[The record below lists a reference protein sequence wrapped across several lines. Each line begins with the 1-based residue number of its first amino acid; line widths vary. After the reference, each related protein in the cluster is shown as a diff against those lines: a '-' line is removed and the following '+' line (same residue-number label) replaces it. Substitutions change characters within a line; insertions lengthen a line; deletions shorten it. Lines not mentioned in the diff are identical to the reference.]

1 MATNK
6 DKIYEELNLS
16 KEDLQ
21 SLVRCFLP
29 DIQAYFKSEEGIK
42 AYEDWE
48 KKIHKRIFSE
58 GLVLAVTSYCI
69 SKFINSF
76 FTFFF

>member
-6 DKIYEELNLS
+6 NKIYEELNLL

-29 DIQAYFKSEEGIK
+29 TIQDYFKSEEGGK

-48 KKIHKRIFSE
+48 KE
-58 GLVLAVTSYCI
+58 YQ
-69 SKFINSF
+69 
-76 FTFFF
+76 

>member
-6 DKIYEELNLS
+6 DKVYEELNLS

-29 DIQAYFKSEEGIK
+29 NIQAYFKSEEGRK
-42 AYEDWE
+42 TYEDWE
-48 KKIHKRIFSE
+48 R
-58 GLVLAVTSYCI
+58 LNSY
-69 SKFINSF
+69 KYD
-76 FTFFF
+76 

>member
-6 DKIYEELNLS
+6 DRIYEELNLS

-29 DIQAYFKSEEGIK
+29 TIQDYFKSEEGRK
-42 AYEDWE
+42 DYEDWE
-48 KKIHKRIFSE
+48 KKNYR
-58 GLVLAVTSYCI
+58 
-69 SKFINSF
+69 
-76 FTFFF
+76 

>member
-1 MATNK
+1 MATDK

-29 DIQAYFKSEEGIK
+29 DIQAYFKSEEGQK
-42 AYEDWE
+42 TYEEWE
-48 KKIHKRIFSE
+48 AKHLDQAIRQR
-58 GLVLAVTSYCI
+58 
-69 SKFINSF
+69 
-76 FTFFF
+76 

>member
-1 MATNK
+1 MATSK

-29 DIQAYFKSEEGIK
+29 SIQAYFKSEEGRK

-48 KKIHKRIFSE
+48 NE
-58 GLVLAVTSYCI
+58 QP
-69 SKFINSF
+69 N
-76 FTFFF
+76 

>member
-1 MATNK
+1 MAANK

-29 DIQAYFKSEEGIK
+29 TIQDYFKSEEGRIV
-42 AYEDWE
+42 YEEWE
-48 KKIHKRIFSE
+48 KEH
-58 GLVLAVTSYCI
+58 L
-69 SKFINSF
+69 N
-76 FTFFF
+76 

>member
-1 MATNK
+1 MAANK

-21 SLVRCFLP
+21 SLVRSFLP
-29 DIQAYFKSEEGIK
+29 SIQAYFKSEEVRK

-48 KKIHKRIFSE
+48 KEH
-58 GLVLAVTSYCI
+58 L
-69 SKFINSF
+69 N
-76 FTFFF
+76 

>member
-6 DKIYEELNLS
+6 DKIYEKLNLS

-21 SLVRCFLP
+21 SLVRCFLA

-48 KKIHKRIFSE
+48 KE
-58 GLVLAVTSYCI
+58 
-69 SKFINSF
+69 NP
-76 FTFFF
+76 

>member
-21 SLVRCFLP
+21 SLIRCFLP
-29 DIQAYFKSEEGIK
+29 GIQAYFKSEKGRK
-42 AYEDWE
+42 AYEEQE
-48 KKIHKRIFSE
+48 KEH
-58 GLVLAVTSYCI
+58 L
-69 SKFINSF
+69 N
-76 FTFFF
+76 

>member
-6 DKIYEELNLS
+6 NKIYEELNLP

-29 DIQAYFKSEEGIK
+29 DIQAYFKSEEGQNV
-42 AYEDWE
+42 YEKWE
-48 KKIHKRIFSE
+48 KEHQ
-58 GLVLAVTSYCI
+58 
-69 SKFINSF
+69 
-76 FTFFF
+76 

>member
-1 MATNK
+1 MAANK

-21 SLVRCFLP
+21 SLIRCFLRS
-29 DIQAYFKSEEGIK
+29 IQAYFKSEEGRK

-48 KKIHKRIFSE
+48 KKNYS
-58 GLVLAVTSYCI
+58 
-69 SKFINSF
+69 
-76 FTFFF
+76 

>member
-1 MATNK
+1 MAADK
-6 DKIYEELNLS
+6 DKIYKELNLS

-29 DIQAYFKSEEGIK
+29 DIQAYFKSEEGRK

-48 KKIHKRIFSE
+48 KSIIIKTT
-58 GLVLAVTSYCI
+58 GQ
-69 SKFINSF
+69 
-76 FTFFF
+76 

>member
-21 SLVRCFLP
+21 SLIRRFLP
-29 DIQAYFKSEEGIK
+29 DIQDYFKSEEGKK
-42 AYEDWE
+42 AYEEWANE
-48 KKIHKRIFSE
+48 Q
-58 GLVLAVTSYCI
+58 
-69 SKFINSF
+69 
-76 FTFFF
+76 

>member
-29 DIQAYFKSEEGIK
+29 DIK
-42 AYEDWE
+42 A
-48 KKIHKRIFSE
+48 FFN
-58 GLVLAVTSYCI
+58 
-69 SKFINSF
+69 SKESQKDYKEWDREHQ
-76 FTFFF
+76 

>member
-29 DIQAYFKSEEGIK
+29 EIQAYFKSEEDQK
-42 AYEDWE
+42 AYGEWE
-48 KKIHKRIFSE
+48 KQMH
-58 GLVLAVTSYCI
+58 
-69 SKFINSF
+69 
-76 FTFFF
+76 

>member
-1 MATNK
+1 MATDK

-29 DIQAYFKSEEGIK
+29 TIQDYFKSEAGRK
-42 AYEDWE
+42 TYEEWE
-48 KKIHKRIFSE
+48 KE
-58 GLVLAVTSYCI
+58 QP
-69 SKFINSF
+69 
-76 FTFFF
+76 